1 MKKSILALLCA
12 CLLGFGLAG
21 CGQTTN
27 GVRTQK
33 RPSVESELL
42 QFQQPAEGDPIAIFT
57 TDYGQFRAVLYPDEA
72 PMAVE
77 NFIALANEG
86 YYNGL
91 PFHRVISDFIIQSG
105 DATGSGNGGTT
116 CWDGMPF
123 PVEISNK
130 LHHFSGALCMAH
142 MGSDTSANFSQFYV
156 VQTPP
161 DSISDE
167 DAQTLLDKG
176 MDQAVAD
183 AYKAGGGAP
192 YLDYYNTIFG
202 QVYEGME
209 VVDAIAIASDPDQD
223 GKPRSE
229 VILTSVQIS
238 SYGSPDPSPLPASE
252 AADSAASSDSAGTDS
267 SASSAPAS

>member
-1 MKKSILALLCA
+1 MI
-12 CLLGFGLAG
+12 G
-21 CGQTTN
+21 
-27 GVRTQK
+27 
-33 RPSVESELL
+33 
-42 QFQQPAEGDPIAIFT
+42 
-57 TDYGQFRAVLYPDEA
+57 
-72 PMAVE
+72 
-77 NFIALANEG
+77 
-86 YYNGL
+86 
-91 PFHRVISDFIIQSG
+91 DFIIQSG

-123 PVEISNK
+123 PVEISSK

-142 MGSDTSANFSQFYV
+142 MGSDTSANFRQFYV
-156 VQTPP
+156 VQTAP

-167 DAQTLLDKG
+167 DAQSLLDKG

-223 GKPRSE
+223 GKPRTE
-229 VILTSVQIS
+229 ITLTSVQIS
-238 SYGSPDPSPLPASE
+238 SYGSPDPSPLPA
-252 AADSAASSDSAGTDS
+252 ADSAASDGAAGDS
-267 SASSAPAS
+267 SAASAPAS

>member
-252 AADSAASSDSAGTDS
+252 AADSAASSDSADTDS

>member
-1 MKKSILALLCA
+1 MKKTIFALLCA
-12 CLLGFGLAG
+12 CLVGFGLVG

-27 GVRTQK
+27 GVHTQK
-33 RPSVESELL
+33 RPDVESELL

-57 TDYGQFRAVLYPDEA
+57 TEYGQFRAVLYPDEA

-91 PFHRVISDFIIQSG
+91 PFHRVIGDFIIQSG

-123 PVEISNK
+123 PVEISSK

-156 VQTPP
+156 VQTAP

-167 DAQTLLDKG
+167 DAQSLLDKG

-223 GKPRSE
+223 GKPRTE
-229 VILTSVQIS
+229 ITLTSVQIS
-238 SYGSPDPSPLPASE
+238 SYGSPDPSPLPA
-252 AADSAASSDSAGTDS
+252 ADSAASDGAAGDFSA
-267 SASSAPAS
+267 ASAPAS